1 MKYILII
8 GDGMADNPL
17 KALGG
22 KTPLEAAEKPEI
34 DEFSKKGELGSVR
47 NVPEG
52 FPPGSDTAIMTIFG
66 CAPQLYYSGRAPI
79 EAAAQGIALSAGD
92 AAMRCNNVTL
102 SEGGGFGSR
111 RILSHCGGG
120 IEGEQANELVRW
132 LFEHEDFQP
141 LLKRARM
148 ELFPTISYRHIAV
161 MRGMD
166 INGLTLSPPHDHLGE
181 PVADNLPS
189 GCACAPLL
197 GELLEKAAGLLE
209 THPINRTRV
218 KEGKLPANGIW
229 FWAEGTAARLQNFYS
244 AYGKTGA
251 VISAVPLCHGIARLV
266 GLDVIKVPGATG
278 EVDTNYEGKVE
289 AALEQLK
296 DKDFV
301 CVHLEGPDEC
311 THCGDLPGKIT
322 AIERLSSRVAAPI
335 ERAMRD
341 RGEAFRI
348 LILSD
353 HKTLMEENG
362 VHDGTP
368 VPYLIYD
375 SAENADGSGLPY
387 TEHCGEAGEYIG
399 DGTKLI
405 ERLFSK

>member
-1 MKYILII
+1 
-8 GDGMADNPL
+8 
-17 KALGG
+17 
-22 KTPLEAAEKPEI
+22 
-34 DEFSKKGELGSVR
+34 LGSVR

-79 EAAAQGIALSAGD
+79 EAAAQGIALNAGD
-92 AAMRCNNVTL
+92 AAVRCNNVTL
-102 SEGGGFGSR
+102 SEGFGFGSR

-120 IEGEQANELVRW
+120 IEGWEANALVRW
-132 LFEHEDFQP
+132 LFEHEAFRP
-141 LLKRARM
+141 LLERARM
-148 ELFPTISYRHIAV
+148 ELFPTVSYRHIAV

-166 INGLTLSPPHDHLGE
+166 IKGLTLSPPHDHLGE
-181 PVADNLPS
+181 TVSANLPDGC
-189 GCACAPLL
+189 GCAALL
-197 GELLEKAAGLLE
+197 TEILEKGNELLED
-209 THPINRTRV
+209 HPINIARV
-218 KEGKLPANGIW
+218 KQGKLPANGIW
-229 FWAEGTAARLQNFYS
+229 FWAEGTAAKLQNFCS

-251 VISAVPLCHGIARLV
+251 VVSAVPLCHGIARLV
-266 GLDVIKVPGATG
+266 GLDVIKIPGATG
-278 EVDTNYEGKVE
+278 EVDTNYGGKVE
-289 AALEQLK
+289 AALKQLET
-296 DKDFV
+296 KDFV

-322 AIERLSSRVAAPI
+322 AIERLSALITAPI
-335 ERAMRD
+335 EQTMIE
-341 RGEAFRI
+341 RGEDFRI

-375 SAENADGSGLPY
+375 SRENAGSGLPY
-387 TEHCGEAGEYIG
+387 TEANGSLGEYID

-405 ERLFSK
+405 ELLFSK